1 MSFKLEDVKGLGK
14 KANVLVEA
22 GIDSVEKLAASNVDD
37 LLDLKGIG
45 KASAEKFIDNAKNL
59 LESSE
64 KEGSD
69 GESSQ
74 LDTSVDQIDDK
85 KAIEEEIAKLEEK
98 RKKLEG
104 KKVEKG
110 NFVLVKITGKT
121 QKGTIFRVSSEED
134 ARKSGIYDE
143 DKAKQGYYTPEFVI
157 VGKSGFLN
165 EGLTETVEKLN
176 FFEKKSVRIPPMKAF
191 GKRDPQKIERIG
203 INKFRKLNDGKN
215 PEYGQDFVKKGTGQR
230 GTVTRV
236 DQGKVMVDY
245 NHPLAGQSIDY
256 NVEVVDIIEDFNEK
270 VEYFM
275 VAKGIPQEN
284 ISEFTFSH
292 DAKSKDIEI
301 IIPKMF
307 LFQNLTYVKF
317 GLAMDLQTHMA
328 DEINNVK
335 FIEIYE
341 KMPMPTAALDSIEQK
356 VGEFEKEQDDS
367 EEEQ

>member
-1 MSFKLEDVKGLGK
+1 MSFKLDDVKGLGK
-14 KANVLVEA
+14 KADVLVEA

-37 LLDLKGIG
+37 LLKLKGIG
-45 KASAEKFIDNAKNL
+45 KASAEKFIENAKNL
-59 LESSE
+59 FKES
-64 KEGSD
+64 
-69 GESSQ
+69 
-74 LDTSVDQIDDK
+74 DK
-85 KAIEEEIAKLEEK
+85 KEVDEETSKLDVPADKIDEKKEIEEVMAKLQEK

-110 NFVLVKITGKT
+110 DFVLVKITGKT

-143 DKAKQGYYTPEFVI
+143 EKAKQGYYTPEFVI
-157 VGKSGFLN
+157 VGKPGFLN
-165 EGLTETVEKLN
+165 EGLTETVENLN
-176 FFEKKSVRIPPMKAF
+176 FFEKKSVRIPPTKAF

-230 GTVTRV
+230 GTVIRV
-236 DQGKVMVDY
+236 DQGKVIIDY

-256 NVEVVDIIEDFNEK
+256 NVEVIDMIEDFSDK
-270 VEYFM
+270 IEYFM
-275 VAKGIPQEN
+275 VSKGIPKEN
-284 ISEFTFSH
+284 VSEFTLSY
-292 DAKSKDIEI
+292 DKNSKDLEI
-301 IIPKMF
+301 TIPKMF

-328 DEINNVK
+328 DDINNVK

-341 KMPMPTAALDSIEQK
+341 KMPLPTATANSIEEK
-356 VGEFEKEQDDS
+356 VGNFEKEQDES
-367 EEEQ
+367 KAEQ